1 MLNMTNKT
9 REFLH
14 TNLPEAETSAN
25 LSDILDK
32 LDDMM
37 TDSLTDNYEPTEET
51 RQIERAYDDLYANN

>member
-1 MLNMTNKT
+1 MLNMTNET

-37 TDSLTDNYEPTEET
+37 TGQFD
-51 RQIERAYDDLYANN
+51 

>member
-1 MLNMTNKT
+1 MLNMTNET

-51 RQIERAYDDLYANN
+51 RHIERAYDDLYANN